1 MIDIKLLKGLERK
14 RVIDNYN
21 GQKSM
26 AKKRGIAWQFTRE
39 SWLAWWGDDYA
50 LRGQGRGKLCCAR
63 KNDSGPYSPEN
74 CIKLTHEENS
84 KQCQARRR
92 EQGYTSSE
100 NSVYIP
106 MRNRKGL
113 PRELYRAKPMHTP
126 YGDFP
131 SMSAAE
137 RAMGLN
143 ADQLRAAM
151 KKDPSNFYLLDK

>member
-26 AKKRGIAWQFTRE
+26 AKKRGIEWQFTRDT
-39 SWLAWWGDDYA
+39 WLAWWGDDYA

-63 KNDSGPYSPEN
+63 INDQGPYSPEN
-74 CIKLTHEENS
+74 CIKLTHEQNS
-84 KQCQARRR
+84 RECQARRR
-92 EQGYTSSE
+92 EQGYIRSE

-106 MRNRKGL
+106 ASRRKGL

-126 YGDFP
+126 MGDFA
-131 SMSAAE
+131 SMSKACLGL
-137 RAMGLN
+137 GLN
-143 ADQLRAAM
+143 SDQLRAAM
-151 KKDPSNFYLLDK
+151 KKDPGNFYLLDK